1 MVEFCNM
8 TQEHH
13 LVANW
18 NNLSWKCYLVVEI
31 LGLGAPLVAN
41 LGKLA

>member
-18 NNLSWKCYLVVEI
+18 NNLSWKCYLVVE
-31 LGLGAPLVAN
+31 LRY
-41 LGKLA
+41 LALEHP